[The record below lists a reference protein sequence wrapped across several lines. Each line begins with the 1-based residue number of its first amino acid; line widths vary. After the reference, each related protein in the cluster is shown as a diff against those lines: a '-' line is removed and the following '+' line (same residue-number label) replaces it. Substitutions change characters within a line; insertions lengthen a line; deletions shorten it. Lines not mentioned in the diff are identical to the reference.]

1 LIARYFACGKIEE
14 KVGSDQRFR
23 QIDRAIG
30 VQGPSEP
37 ITLSAA

>member
-1 LIARYFACGKIEE
+1 LIARYFARGKIEQ
-14 KVGSDQRFR
+14 KVGNDQRFR

-30 VQGPSEP
+30 GPSEP